1 MDSTKTVLVVDDE
14 HAIVQL
20 AKTILFM
27 EGYTVIFGCSGEDAL
42 YVNEKHPFPIHLLL
56 TDIRM
61 GPNLNGCDL
70 ARSMRLLRPE
80 IRVLY
85 MSAFT
90 EDERVMEEVESGAAG
105 FIRKPFTAAQMV
117 SRVAETLDLAGLRA
131 RI

>member
-1 MDSTKTVLVVDDE
+1 MENTRTVLVVDDQE
-14 HAIVQL
+14 AVV
-20 AKTILFM
+20 KFTRTILYL

-42 YVNEKHPFPIHLLL
+42 FVNEKHPFPIHLLL

-70 ARSMRLLRPE
+70 AAAMRVLRPD

-90 EDERVMEEVESGAAG
+90 EDERVAYEVETGLAE
-105 FIRKPFTAAQMV
+105 FICKPFSAEQLAAK
-117 SRVAETLDLAGLRA
+117 VAGMLAENPQSQR
-131 RI
+131 